1 MSELVHIPV
10 AFRPGTR
17 LSAEVDDPNAVNRA
31 IAAVRGPD
39 GDLLVSDIIGAASD
53 PSSPMHAAFTWDDLE
68 AADKQRVREAFY
80 LVGSLIDTKTG
91 EPVYVS
97 RYRETNNP
105 ADSGRIR
112 VNVRL
117 LPPSSAPELQ
127 RFTVRVRS
135 AEPDRPM
142 LAEPD
147 RPALMQPPPID
158 MPVSEVVDR
167 TPDEDRSLDVFKRWV
182 EAHKHEPMVLR
193 AALRL
198 LYDAL

>member
-10 AFRPGTR
+10 VFRPGTR
-17 LSAEVDDPNAVNRA
+17 LPTGIDDPVAINRA
-31 IAAVRGPD
+31 IAATRNRD
-39 GDLLVSDIIGAASD
+39 GDLQVSDVIAAASD
-53 PSSPMHAAFTWDDLE
+53 PSNPMHAAFTWDDLE

-80 LVGSLIDTKTG
+80 LVGSVIDAKTG

-112 VNVRL
+112 INVRL
-117 LPPSSAPELQ
+117 LPPPAEPAQPLKY
-127 RFTVRVRS
+127 TVRVRQ
-135 AEPDRPM
+135 AEQPM
-142 LAEPD
+142 TATPLLVDAP
-147 RPALMQPPPID
+147 Q
-158 MPVSEVVDR
+158 EVVDR
-167 TPDEDRSLDVFKRWV
+167 TPEEERSLSVFRRWV
-182 EAHKHEPMVLR
+182 DAHKHEPGVLR

>member
-1 MSELVHIPV
+1 MSELMHVPV

-17 LSAEVDDPNAVNRA
+17 LPSEIDDPNAVNRA

-39 GDLLVSDIIGAASD
+39 GDLLASDIIGAASD

-68 AADKQRVREAFY
+68 AADKERVREAFY

-97 RYRETNNP
+97 RYKETNNP

-117 LPPSSAPELQ
+117 LPPPSAPELQ
-127 RFTVRVRS
+127 RYTVRVHE
-135 AEPDRPM
+135 AEPAQVA
-142 LAEPD
+142 AE
-147 RPALMQPPPID
+147 QPVLID
-158 MPVSEVVDR
+158 APQEVVDR
-167 TPDEDRSLDVFKRWV
+167 TPDEERSLEVFERWV
-182 EAHKHEPMVLR
+182 KAHKHEPVVLR
-193 AALRL
+193 AALRI